1 METPEISAVLA
12 RVRAYRKAAELSY
25 SAFALRA
32 GMSRAALVGMDKDDW
47 SPTSDTLKSIEAIIP
62 AGWRE
67 GDPVPAPAA
76 DPTPQADAAA

>member
-1 METPEISAVLA
+1 MNTPEIGAVLA

-32 GMSRAALVGMDKDDW
+32 GLSRAALNGMDKDDW
-47 SPTSDTLKSIEAIIP
+47 SPTSDTLKNIEAIIP

-67 GDPVPAPAA
+67 GEPLPTEPAPQQASAA
-76 DPTPQADAAA
+76 